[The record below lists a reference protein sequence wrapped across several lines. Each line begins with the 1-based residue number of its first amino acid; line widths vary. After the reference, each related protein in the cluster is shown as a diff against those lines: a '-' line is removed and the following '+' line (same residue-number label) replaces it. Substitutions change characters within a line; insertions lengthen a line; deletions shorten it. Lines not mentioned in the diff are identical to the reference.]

1 MKRPARVPRVAA
13 PATLPLAVAAAL
25 LGACATNIPQPAR
38 GPIDIDV
45 GSKGPAS
52 GTGIESRDIASMT
65 DQMTRDLLS
74 TPEVAARRT
83 APRIVV
89 DSALFRNRS
98 SQAIDKDLIVDK
110 LRIQLNR
117 SARGRLVFVSRE
129 DIGEVDKERALKR
142 DGATDSG
149 TTGLTQATLGI
160 DFRLRGSIG
169 SLDSRDNRTGMQQR
183 YMQVTFEMLDVE
195 SGALVWGNQYEF
207 QRAAADDVVYR

>member
-1 MKRPARVPRVAA
+1 MQRFTASLSSFAMVAS
-13 PATLPLAVAAAL
+13 LA
-25 LGACATNIPQPAR
+25 ACATAVPQPAQ
-38 GPIDIDV
+38 GPIDIDI
-45 GSKGPAS
+45 GAKGPAS
-52 GTGIESRDIASMT
+52 GTGIESRDIAAMT
-65 DQMTRDLLS
+65 DEMTRDLLS
-74 TPEVAARRT
+74 TPEIAGRKA

-89 DSALFRNRS
+89 DSALFANRS
-98 SQAIDKDLIVDK
+98 SQTIDKDLIVDK

-117 SARGRLVFVSRE
+117 SARGRLVFVSRA
-129 DIGEVDKERALKR
+129 DIAAVDAERALKR

-149 TTGLTQATLGI
+149 TTGLTHATLGV

-169 SLDSRDNRTGMQQR
+169 SLDSRSNKSGMQQR